1 MQVVDVF
8 KSHIANL
15 CAIVFLS
22 LGFRKQQIQ
31 SAPRSATSV
40 ALETNISK
48 CIYVMIPIF
57 PYISKEGLIF
67 KLIYFYCIA

>member
-1 MQVVDVF
+1 MQVVAVF

-22 LGFRKQQIQ
+22 LGLRKHQIQ

-40 ALETNISK
+40 ALDTNISK
-48 CIYVMIPIF
+48 CMYVLIPR
-57 PYISKEGLIF
+57 PYL
-67 KLIYFYCIA
+67 